1 MSILGTLN
9 TNSGQ
14 VILWG
19 PWWYTNSG
27 QVILWGPWWYTDS
40 G

>member
-19 PWWYTNSG
+19 PWWYT
-27 QVILWGPWWYTDS
+27 DS